1 MLLVS
6 IILAVDYYKSIKR
19 NEVSN
24 QIIAY
29 IKEKRLNSVLKI
41 DTFDWNK
48 MLYKYFYYVHFLQKR
63 VFS

>member
-6 IILAVDYYKSIKR
+6 IIIAVDYYRSIKR
-19 NEVSN
+19 NEVST

-29 IKEKRLNSVLKI
+29 IKEKRLNSELKI
-41 DTFDWNK
+41 DSFAENK

-63 VFS
+63 VLS